1 MCRLLAESL
10 NYYKDINAS
19 TYSIE
24 VDEDFQAIAHTPQPQ
39 CTKQTKQTAVA
50 TSWDLIQHETNITN
64 IPTHQLVPSSAPDID
79 AA

>member
-1 MCRLLAESL
+1 MNRLLAQSL

-24 VDEDFQAIAHTPQPQ
+24 VEDFQTIAHTPQPQ
-39 CTKQTKQTAVA
+39 CTKQTAVA

-64 IPTHQLVPSSAPDID
+64 IPTHQLVPSSALDID